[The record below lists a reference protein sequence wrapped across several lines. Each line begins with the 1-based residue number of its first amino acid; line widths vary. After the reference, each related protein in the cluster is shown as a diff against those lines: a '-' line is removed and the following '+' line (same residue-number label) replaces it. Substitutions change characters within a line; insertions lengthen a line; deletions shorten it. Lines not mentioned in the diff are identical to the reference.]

1 MARTFRQLSDETKAK
16 ISHALRGRS
25 KSFTHREHISDALRQ
40 YWEGIPN
47 KQQKT
52 NDNEQDT
59 WI

>member
-40 YWEGIPN
+40 YWQGIPN
-47 KQQKT
+47 KQQNT

-59 WI
+59 RI